1 MGAYVFKVLFNFAL
15 KNSFLFYRGFA
26 KIRIQSHGFCACQW
40 LEDHQSIKTLAYL
53 VTKLVLHIQFQRNAF
68 W

>member
-1 MGAYVFKVLFNFAL
+1 MFLKFYFIFAP
-15 KNSFLFYRGFA
+15 KHSFLLYRGFA
-26 KIRIQSHGFCACQW
+26 RNRIQSHGCYGYRR
-40 LEDHQSIKTLAYL
+40 LEGHRSIKVRAYL